1 MKHDFYIPSRISA
14 GKFNFLHAVK
24 TLYCVF
30 QFQVLIIKA
39 PLTDCTVILTV
50 PERHLNKNILCL
62 MLMTL
67 LLSSK
72 RYLAPDH

>member
-30 QFQVLIIKA
+30 QFQVLIIKD
-39 PLTDCTVILTV
+39 PLTDCTVILFA
-50 PERHLNKNILCL
+50 PERQHPLPNANDVVVILQ
-62 MLMTL
+62 TV
-67 LLSSK
+67 SRS
-72 RYLAPDH
+72 

>member
-30 QFQVLIIKA
+30 QFQVLIIKD
-39 PLTDCTVILTV
+39 PLTDCTVILIV
-50 PERHLNKNILCL
+50 PERQL
-62 MLMTL
+62 
-67 LLSSK
+67 
-72 RYLAPDH
+72 